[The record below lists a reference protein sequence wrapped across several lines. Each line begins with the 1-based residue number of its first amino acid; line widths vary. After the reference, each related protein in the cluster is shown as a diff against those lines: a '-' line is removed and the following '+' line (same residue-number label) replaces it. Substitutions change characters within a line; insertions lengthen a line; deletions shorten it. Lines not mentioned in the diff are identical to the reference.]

1 MKEERIANQIDNSDN
16 NIKNEKNIICIFCNN
31 QIPPDIFQDHILC
44 HKINEEE
51 KDEIN
56 SNINDNK
63 INDNNAVKNSS
74 EEENDSFGSK
84 FLGFFENI
92 GNKAK
97 DLFKSDSKDEKNNET
112 SPKEEQPSKISLFF
126 NNLADKISEK
136 FEEITQEI
144 SDKLDKKYS
153 KKEDTP
159 INFYNLPRNDEHNDN
174 RDNDNIDDLLFRF
187 DQEDDNFN
195 NIKENLFKESD
206 ANEILRYIPNSIIQK
221 EKNKNDDNYQCMI
234 CLYEFK
240 IGDKVCT
247 LPCLHIFH
255 FDCLKNWIIRNRLC
269 PICKYDCSLESLL
282 NNNIVDNI

>member
-1 MKEERIANQIDNSDN
+1 MKEEKFENKFNNSDN
-16 NIKNEKNIICIFCNN
+16 NIKNEKNFICIFCNK
-31 QIPPDIFQDHILC
+31 QIPPDIFEDHILC

-56 SNINDNK
+56 NIDDNK
-63 INDNNAVKNSS
+63 INDNNSEKNNS
-74 EEENDSFGSK
+74 EETSNSFGSK
-84 FLGFFENI
+84 FLGIFENI

-97 DLFKSDSKDEKNNET
+97 ELFKNENKEEKKYESDSKT
-112 SPKEEQPSKISLFF
+112 EQPSKISMFF

-159 INFYNLPRNDEHNDN
+159 INLYNLPRNDEHNDN

-187 DQEDDNFN
+187 EQEDDNFN
-195 NIKENLFKESD
+195 NIKNNLFKESD

-282 NNNIVDNI
+282 TNNIVDNI

>member
-1 MKEERIANQIDNSDN
+1 MKEERISNQIDNSDN

-144 SDKLDKKYS
+144 SDKLDKKHS

-174 RDNDNIDDLLFRF
+174 RDNDNIDDLLVRF
-187 DQEDDNFN
+187 EQEDDNFN

-282 NNNIVDNI
+282 TNNIVDNI

>member
-187 DQEDDNFN
+187 EQEDDNFN
-195 NIKENLFKESD
+195 NIKNNLFKESD

-282 NNNIVDNI
+282 SNNIVDNI

>member
-1 MKEERIANQIDNSDN
+1 MKEERIANKIDNSDN

-84 FLGFFENI
+84 FLGFFESI

-153 KKEDTP
+153 KEEDTP
-159 INFYNLPRNDEHNDN
+159 INFFNYRNDEHNDN

-187 DQEDDNFN
+187 EQEDDNFN
-195 NIKENLFKESD
+195 NIKNNLFKESD

-240 IGDKVCT
+240 IGDKVST

-282 NNNIVDNI
+282 TNNIVDNI

>member
-1 MKEERIANQIDNSDN
+1 MKEEKFENKFNNSDN

-97 DLFKSDSKDEKNNET
+97 DLFKSDNKDDKKNET

-144 SDKLDKKYS
+144 SDKLDKKCS

-159 INFYNLPRNDEHNDN
+159 INFFNIPRNDEHNDN

-187 DQEDDNFN
+187 EQEDDNFN
-195 NIKENLFKESD
+195 NIKNNLFKESD

-282 NNNIVDNI
+282 TNNIVDNI

>member
-1 MKEERIANQIDNSDN
+1 MKEERISNQIDNSDN

-144 SDKLDKKYS
+144 SDKLDKKLS
-153 KKEDTP
+153 KKEDSP

-174 RDNDNIDDLLFRF
+174 RDNDNIDDLLVRF
-187 DQEDDNFN
+187 EQEDDNFN

-282 NNNIVDNI
+282 TNNIVDNI

>member
-187 DQEDDNFN
+187 EQEDDNFN
-195 NIKENLFKESD
+195 NIKNNLFKESD

-282 NNNIVDNI
+282 TNNIVDNI